1 MQVNFESRTP
11 QSSDLREMAIRR
23 LQFKL
28 RRLSWL
34 IPRARVQLSDINGP
48 RGGVDKRIQV
58 ELNTDVAG
66 TLVATS
72 IARDWR
78 TALEKALTRVAG
90 MLLKTVTRGRKKGTA
105 KARRL
110 QLTTDWQG

>member
-11 QSSDLREMAIRR
+11 DSSDLREMAIRR

-34 IPRARVQLSDINGP
+34 IPRARVQFSDMNGP
-48 RGGVDKRIQV
+48 RGGIDKRIQV

-72 IARDWR
+72 VASDWR
-78 TALEKALTRVAG
+78 TALEKALTRVVRL
-90 MLLKTVTRGRKKGTA
+90 LLKTVTKERKKGTA
-105 KARRL
+105 RARRL
-110 QLTTDWQG
+110 QLTTDLQG